1 LPTYEYLCADCSCK
15 QEISVPISEH
25 KESVTCSCGKEAWQV
40 FETSTLFFDIKP
52 FVTQHINGSPLL
64 VKSRMHR
71 TEILKRH
78 NLVEA
83 G

>member
-1 LPTYEYLCADCSCK
+1 MR
-15 QEISVPISEH
+15 EH
-25 KESVTCSCGKEAWQV
+25 KESVTCSCGKEAQQV
-40 FETSTLFFDIKP
+40 FETPTLLFDIEP
-52 FVTQHINGSPLL
+52 FVTQHITGSPLL